1 MKEGPILM
9 NGAMV
14 RATLAG
20 DKTQTR
26 RIMKPQPPEECSI
39 HFMLGDESWM
49 PESERTPLRHHF
61 EAWGGPL
68 YKSRPEGH
76 LCGSHTVRSP
86 YGCPGDRLWVRET
99 CKAEELDDGSDG
111 VRYLADDTFAHIRA
125 GAEEAEAWHKLFH
138 YRSQQGAVVPSIH
151 MPRWASRIM
160 LEITGVRVERL
171 QDISED
177 DALAEGIDA
186 EAGRNTLSFVG
197 MREIS
202 GPVAEFSV
210 LWESINGPGSW
221 DANPWVWVVEFRR
234 IEG

>member
-1 MKEGPILM
+1 MKEGPLLM

-20 DKTQTR
+20 DKTNTR
-26 RIMKPQPPEECSI
+26 REVTTLGSFGLITGFDRSDTPGYDW
-39 HFMLGDESWM
+39 HFRDSAMRWHD
-49 PESERTPLRHHF
+49 LRHT
-61 EAWGGPL
+61 ELLNA
-68 YKSRPEGH
+68 
-76 LCGSHTVRSP
+76 CP
-86 YGCPGDRLWVRET
+86 YGQVGDRLYVRET

-111 VRYLADDTFAHIRA
+111 VRYLADDTFSHIRA
-125 GAEEAEAWHKLFH
+125 GAEETEAWHKLFH
-138 YRSQQGAVVPSIH
+138 YRGQQGAVVPSIH

-171 QDISED
+171 QDISAA

-186 EAGRNTLSFVG
+186 EAARTTLSFVG
-197 MREIS
+197 MREIC

-221 DANPWVWVVEFRR
+221 DSNPWVWVVEFRR